1 MLQTGRIEKGHEIM
15 LGWNVFFALMTIG
28 GAIAIAAELPAPA
41 PASVVTSL
49 VFVSLLLVS
58 LLVRAMR
65 GHA

>member
-1 MLQTGRIEKGHEIM
+1 M

-28 GAIAIAAELPAPA
+28 GIIAIAAELPSPA
-41 PASVVTSL
+41 TASIVTSL
-49 VFVSLLLVS
+49 VFVSLLFVS

>member
-1 MLQTGRIEKGHEIM
+1 M